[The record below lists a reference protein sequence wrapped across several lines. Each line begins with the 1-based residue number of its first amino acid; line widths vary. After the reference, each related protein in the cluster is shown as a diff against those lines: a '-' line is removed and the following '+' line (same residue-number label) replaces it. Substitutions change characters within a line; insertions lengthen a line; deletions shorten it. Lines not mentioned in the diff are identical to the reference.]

1 MPYVPIRI
9 TSSYLSKRKA
19 SPIHGHW
26 SQVACDQFRT
36 WPLTSYFHHGESHIL
51 SEPQFLYQH
60 NRGADNYFTETDIS
74 EDWMILHKNLLTRQR
89 DHYILTKCLFMKK
102 PLAGLL
108 GKLLH
113 KKKKNKKKAQRCPS
127 SAFRDFSGMRNL
139 KRYCL
144 QPLGLEPLTPLIWR
158 SGGCGYTVIHRRKRG
173 LASALLSVRPKAIP
187 STAHKHIR
195 SLRKHWQTLM

>member
-9 TSSYLSKRKA
+9 NSSYLSKRKA

-113 KKKKNKKKAQRCPS
+113 KKKKQKKSSEVPKFCIQRLLWNEKSQKILS
-127 SAFRDFSGMRNL
+127 SASRFGAPYTPDLEIRRL
-139 KRYCL
+139 WLYCDSRKKTRTGQCPAL
-144 QPLGLEPLTPLIWR
+144 SKTQGNT
-158 SGGCGYTVIHRRKRG
+158 IH
-173 LASALLSVRPKAIP
+173 
-187 STAHKHIR
+187 ST
-195 SLRKHWQTLM
+195 